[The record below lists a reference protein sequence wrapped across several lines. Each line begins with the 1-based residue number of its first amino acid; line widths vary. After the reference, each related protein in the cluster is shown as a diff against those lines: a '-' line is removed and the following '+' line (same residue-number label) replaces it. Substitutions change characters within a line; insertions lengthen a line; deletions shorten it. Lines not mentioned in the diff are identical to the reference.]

1 MGQCFPG
8 MEQNTQLPG
17 ISLYL
22 LLILEIHLNAS
33 NRTLPQE
40 VNEEQ
45 ILIIHALKQ

>member
-1 MGQCFPG
+1 MGL
-8 MEQNTQLPG
+8 EHNTQLPG

-22 LLILEIHLNAS
+22 LLILAIHLNAS

-45 ILIIHALKQ
+45 TSIIHVLKQ